1 MAHRPLHVL
10 LWVATLLLTSLVS
23 ADPAPA
29 GASGR
34 ASFSSALGNQSSGWP
49 SLVAP
54 SFYLGA
60 GVHPDAAQWIDR
72 PQPNNIP
79 TWPPPP
85 VQWAQFPVNSSVAVY
100 IPRGSA
106 APVPNVSGG
115 HSDTITL
122 TFDDCGTP
130 DQMQAIVSALAD
142 VHEHGLFFITGQC
155 RDHYPWLVGTLLA
168 AGHQVCNH
176 TYSHPDLRRLSDAGI
191 RAEIRGGVMAGCP
204 YFRPPFGAW
213 DGPRGRIARIAAEF
227 GLTPL
232 LWDVDSRD
240 WAGASPEMIAAAAHS
255 RGGVVLLHLHG
266 AHTAEAV
273 RQIG

>member
-1 MAHRPLHVL
+1 MAQRQLHVL
-10 LWVATLLLTSLVS
+10 LWAVTLVVTAFVF

-29 GASGR
+29 SANAPVTFRHPGR
-34 ASFSSALGNQSSGWP
+34 SGWP
-49 SLVAP
+49 TLVAP

-60 GVHPDAAQWIDR
+60 GVKAEPEADR
-72 PQPNNIP
+72 PETNRVPY
-79 TWPPPP
+79 WPPPP
-85 VQWAQFPVNSSVAVY
+85 PAWSQRPVDASVAVY
-100 IPRGSA
+100 IPSGRA
-106 APVPNVSGG
+106 APVPNVAGG

-122 TFDDCGTP
+122 TFDDCGSA
-130 DQMQAIVSALAD
+130 DQMEAIVKALGD
-142 VHEHGLFFITGQC
+142 VHEHALFFITGQC

-168 AGHQVCNH
+168 GGHQVCNH
-176 TYSHPDLRRLSDAGI
+176 TYSHPDLRKLSDAGV
-191 RAEIRGGVMAGCP
+191 RAEIRGGVAAGCP

-227 GLTPL
+227 GLTPM

-240 WAGASPEMIAAAAHS
+240 WAGASPELIAAAAHS
-255 RGGVVLLHLHG
+255 RGGIVLLHLHG

>member
-1 MAHRPLHVL
+1 MAQRPLHVL
-10 LWVATLLLTSLVS
+10 LWVATLLVTVS
-23 ADPAPA
+23 VFADPAPA
-29 GASGR
+29 SASGPAPFGSAVGR
-34 ASFSSALGNQSSGWP
+34 AGSSWP
-49 SLVAP
+49 ALVAP

-60 GVHPDAAQWIDR
+60 VVRGSPQDWVDR
-72 PQPNNIP
+72 PQPNFVP

-85 VQWAQFPVNSSVAVY
+85 EPWRDKPVNSSVPVY
-100 IPRGSA
+100 IPVGRA
-106 APVPNVSGG
+106 APLPNVTGG
-115 HSDTITL
+115 HADTITL

-130 DQMQAIVSALAD
+130 DQMEAIVSALAD
-142 VHEHGLFFITGQC
+142 VHEHGFFFITGQC
-155 RDHYPWLVGTLLA
+155 RDHYPWLVGDLQA

-176 TYSHPDLRRLSDAGI
+176 TYSHPDLRKLGDAGI

-227 GLTPL
+227 GLTPM

-240 WAGASPEMIAAAAHS
+240 WAGASPELIAAAAHS